1 MVCTDRH
8 TTWPN
13 PPTGVGAV
21 VSSQRSGSAALMW
34 VMHYELTFEI
44 LPLLPSSIWLLC
56 ITLVWAGRGLVMG
69 VGTGMGNEL
78 WLAAG
83 AGQPGSMKPCGDC
96 SLVFRPPHSPDD
108 STPLTRADLLTED
121 WILRLTFQE
130 DTHEIFMSSHLIV
143 CRAELCSSWAAA
155 LPTSICADIKR

>member
-1 MVCTDRH
+1 MVCVPQRLNSMVCTDRH

-21 VSSQRSGSAALMW
+21 VSSQRSGSAVLMW

-108 STPLTRADLLTED
+108 STPLTRADWRLNPAFDLPRRHPWNIYEFTLD
-121 WILRLTFQE
+121 SVSGRVMFILGR
-130 DTHEIFMSSHLIV
+130 SSAH
-143 CRAELCSSWAAA
+143 
-155 LPTSICADIKR
+155 